1 MRDDAQMIRIIA
13 WTCLISTSIGCGDDA
28 TVPDAADLLD
38 ASQDV
43 GDARDAS
50 SDAVA
55 TDSSTDATADVT
67 IDARPEPAQR
77 IWIGVDEIMEL
88 PMSGE
93 GWDELRGV
101 VESDWGTADV
111 SDQDNDHDVATFG
124 GALYAVRTGDE
135 DVRGRVVEALQAA
148 IGTEE
153 GGRTLALGR
162 QLLGYVVAADII
174 DYRDSEFVAWVDQAR
189 TRVLEGRAGIDT
201 LLDSARRDPSNW
213 GCHAR
218 ASIMAAARY
227 LDDDDQVAEI
237 TQRFHDYLGRSG
249 DGFEF
254 REDWWQ
260 ADPSNPV
267 GINPAGATL
276 MGQNVDGVIPD
287 DQRRG
292 GMFEWPPPRENYV
305 WESLQG
311 TVATAH
317 MIERAGYDPF
327 EYQDRAIL
335 RAVTWLH
342 DEPDYPAEGDDSWV
356 PFRINAAYGTSF
368 PTDASRPVGKSAGF
382 TAWTHPG

>member
-1 MRDDAQMIRIIA
+1 MRTIVWMTLLALVA
-13 WTCLISTSIGCGDDA
+13 PACGDDA
-28 TVPDAADLLD
+28 ADDAGADAGAD
-38 ASQDV
+38 A
-43 GDARDAS
+43 
-50 SDAVA
+50 
-55 TDSSTDATADVT
+55 STDATSDTAADTAGDTTADTSV
-67 IDARPEPAQR
+67 DARTDVGAGDAGAPRAG
-77 IWIGVDEIMEL
+77 IWISAEELALL

-93 GWDELRGV
+93 GWDELAAIAEG
-101 VESDWGTADV
+101 DWGTANV
-111 SDQDNDHDVATFG
+111 SDQDDDHDVATFG

-135 DVRGRVVEALQAA
+135 TMRARVVAALESA
-148 IGTEE
+148 IDTEV

-162 QLLGYVVAADII
+162 QLLGYVLAADLI
-174 DYRDSEFVAWVDQAR
+174 DYREASFVAWVDQAR
-189 TRVLEGRAGIDT
+189 TRVLDGRAGIDD
-201 LLDSARRDPSNW
+201 LLESAVRDPSNW

-218 ASIMAAARY
+218 ASVFAAARY
-227 LDDDDQVAEI
+227 LGDAEQVSEIAE
-237 TQRFHDYLGRSG
+237 RLHDYLGRTG
-249 DGFEF
+249 EGFEF

-260 ADPSNPV
+260 ADPSAPLGVNPL
-267 GINPAGATL
+267 GATI
-276 MGQNVDGVIPD
+276 MGRNVDGVIPD

-317 MIERAGYDPF
+317 MVERAGHDPF
-327 EYQDRAIL
+327 SWQDRAIL

-382 TAWTHPG
+382 SAWTHPSE